1 MKSTNVKTLALGGL
15 ALAVIAFLALNIFA
29 GGTLR
34 DAQADLTQ
42 SGLYSLS
49 PGTREVIGSLKEP
62 ITLRLFVS
70 RTLVDTSPGLGN
82 YVNRVRELLG
92 RYVALSDGKIR
103 LEIIDPQ
110 PFSPEEDR
118 AVGFKLQGIPVTE
131 AGELGYFGLAATNTT
146 DDLDVIG
153 FFNPQRER
161 FLEYDLTRL
170 VYNLANPKK
179 KVIGLVSGIPIDADP
194 VNKYQPWRVVEMMKQ
209 FFEVRSLG
217 LDPEIKDDVDV
228 LLVVHPFG
236 LSDKTLYAI
245 DQYVMKGGK
254 AMIVVDPY
262 AEEGSR
268 SNAAMRLPPDMGS
281 DIAKLFKGWGIE
293 YTRDKIVGDRRYAQR
308 VSAGVDPSGRPI
320 ITNYLAWLTLPRQQ
334 LNANDVIT
342 GDLRVINVAS
352 AGFFDKAEGSPVT
365 LEPLIVSSPET
376 MPVDSTKVRR
386 NPDPSAILKDFKSEN
401 KSLVIAARAGGKL
414 KSAFPDGPPKEKD
427 KDDAA
432 KKEGDAAKPAEGAPA
447 TPPAAAGAA
456 PPAHLAEAKNGV
468 NLILVGDTD
477 ILADTFWL
485 QVQELF
491 GQQLVVP
498 TANNADFIINALDNL
513 AGSGAMVGLRGRGLS
528 ARPFTVV
535 QDIERSAE
543 AQYRDKEQA
552 LAKQL
557 ADVQSKLKD
566 LQTKEQAGGSA
577 VLTSEQREAID
588 TFRADMVKI
597 RRDLREVQHDLRK
610 DIQKVETW
618 VKVVNIGAMPLIVA
632 LAAIALFFVRRGR
645 ARRRYAGALT

>member
-1 MKSTNVKTLALGGL
+1 MKGMDAKSVSIGSIALTI
-15 ALAVIAFLALNIFA
+15 VAFIALNIFSS
-29 GGTLR
+29 GTLR
-34 DAQADLTQ
+34 NIQVDLTQ
-42 SGLYSLS
+42 GGLYSLS
-49 PGTREVIGSLKEP
+49 PGTREVISSLKEP
-62 ITLRLFVS
+62 ITLRLFIS
-70 RTLVDTSPGLGN
+70 RTLIDTSPGLNN
-82 YVNRVRELLG
+82 YVNRVRELVG
-92 RYVALSDGKIR
+92 RYVALSGGKIR
-103 LEIIDPQ
+103 LELIEPQ

-131 AGELGYFGLAATNTT
+131 AGELGYFGLAGTNTT
-146 DDLDVIG
+146 DDQDVIG

-194 VNKYQPWRVVEMMKQ
+194 ANRYQPWRVIETMKQ
-209 FFEVRSLG
+209 FFEVKNLG

-228 LLVVHPFG
+228 LMVVHPFG

-268 SNAAMRLPPDMGS
+268 SNQAMRLPPDMGS
-281 DIAKLFKGWGIE
+281 DVSKLFKGWGIE

-308 VSAGVDPSGRPI
+308 VSAGVDQAGRPI
-320 ITNYLAWLTLPRQQ
+320 ITSYLAWLTFPRAQI
-334 LNANDVIT
+334 NGNDVIT

-352 AGFFDKAEGSPVT
+352 AGFFDKAKDSPVT
-365 LEPLIVSSPET
+365 LEPLITSSSDA
-376 MPVDSTKVRR
+376 MAVDASKVRR
-386 NPDPSAILKDFKSEN
+386 NPDPSAILKEFKSEN
-401 KSLVIAARAGGKL
+401 RSFVVAARASGKL
-414 KSAFPDGPPKEKD
+414 KSAFPDGPPKDPKD
-427 KDDAA
+427 EA
-432 KKEGDAAKPAEGAPA
+432 KKEDDAKPREGAAATPA
-447 TPPAAAGAA
+447 TPDPKAAG
-456 PPAHLAEAKNGV
+456 HLAEAKDNV
-468 NLILVGDTD
+468 NMILVGDTD

-498 TANNADFIINALDNL
+498 TANNADFIVNALDNL
-513 AGSGAMVGLRGRGLS
+513 AGSTAMVGLRGRGLS
-528 ARPFTVV
+528 SRPFTVV
-535 QDIERSAE
+535 QDIERNAE

-566 LQTKEQAGGSA
+566 LQTKEQAGGGA
-577 VLTSEQREAID
+577 VLSTEQREAID
-588 TFRADMVKI
+588 NFRTDMVKI
-597 RRDLREVQHDLRK
+597 RRELREVQRDLRK
-610 DIQKVETW
+610 DISGLETVTKVL
-618 VKVVNIGAMPLIVA
+618 NIVAMPILVA
-632 LAAIALFFVRRGR
+632 LAAIVLYFVRRNR
-645 ARRRYAGALT
+645 ARQRYAGALS